1 MSNSDVDAVK
11 LLGFVSS
18 FMCSLLVK
26 NGVNSNSSLSS
37 LSVTDDKFTLAT
49 TNWDLNNKFS
59 KVIINKSTNNERVVI
74 WSVDK
79 YLRVNRLTSSQFT

>member
-1 MSNSDVDAVK
+1 MTNSDVNAVK
-11 LLGFVSS
+11 GLGLVTS
-18 FMCSLLVK
+18 FMSSLLVK
-26 NGVNSNSSLSS
+26 DSVNGNRSLSS
-37 LSVTDDKFTLAT
+37 LSVSDNKFTLAT

>member
-1 MSNSDVDAVK
+1 
-11 LLGFVSS
+11 
-18 FMCSLLVK
+18 MCSLLVK

-37 LSVTDDKFTLAT
+37 LSVTDDKFTLAK